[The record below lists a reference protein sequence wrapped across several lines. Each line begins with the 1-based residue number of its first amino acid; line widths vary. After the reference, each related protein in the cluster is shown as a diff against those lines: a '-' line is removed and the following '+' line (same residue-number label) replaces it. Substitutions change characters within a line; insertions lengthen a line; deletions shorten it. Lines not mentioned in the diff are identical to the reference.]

1 MTIMRL
7 SALLAALLL
16 LSSACSDDT
25 TDNKPNPTP
34 DMAADMAA
42 DQSTDL
48 AQPDQ
53 DAPDQDTPD
62 QDAPDMD
69 APDQTADMAE
79 DMTEDMA
86 QDMDSPDLPPRDPS
100 CMYLDLDVYYV
111 KCGQLEMH
119 KLLRKMEDR
128 DLGEQLCPV
137 YYTLN
142 GMEYATA
149 EQAISAN
156 QCEGAC
162 QYVAT
167 MSVSLLHCERRTG
180 YIKWTADSCPDI
192 YEFPEGVYYSVE
204 QWRMA
209 NPCPG

>member
-1 MTIMRL
+1 MRL

-25 TDNKPNPTP
+25 ADPKPSPTPP
-34 DMAADMAA
+34 DMAAGMDA
-42 DQSTDL
+42 DPSSDL

-53 DAPDQDTPD
+53 DAPDQD
-62 QDAPDMD
+62 APDMD
-69 APDQTADMAE
+69 MPDLTPDMDTPDMTE
-79 DMTEDMA
+79 DMTEDMDA
-86 QDMDSPDLPPRDPS
+86 PDLPPRDPR
-100 CMYLDLDVYYV
+100 CMYLDYDVYYV
-111 KCGQLEMH
+111 KCGPLEMH

-149 EQAISAN
+149 QQAISAN
-156 QCEGAC
+156 QCNGAC

>member
-1 MTIMRL
+1 MITMRRSTL
-7 SALLAALLL
+7 IALLL
-16 LSSACSDDT
+16 LSFACADDAPA
-25 TDNKPNPTP
+25 DKPTPTP

-42 DQSTDL
+42 DQ
-48 AQPDQ
+48 AGDQ
-53 DAPDQDTPD
+53 DTPDQDTPD
-62 QDAPDMD
+62 QDAPDLS
-69 APDQTADMAE
+69 PDMTEDMTADMAE

-86 QDMDSPDLPPRDPS
+86 QDMDAPDLPPRDPR
-100 CMYLDLDVYYV
+100 CMYLDYDVYYV
-111 KCGQLEMH
+111 KCGQLDMH

-149 EQAISAN
+149 EQAIRAN
-156 QCEGAC
+156 QCDGAC

-192 YEFPEGVYYSVE
+192 YEFSEGVYYSVE